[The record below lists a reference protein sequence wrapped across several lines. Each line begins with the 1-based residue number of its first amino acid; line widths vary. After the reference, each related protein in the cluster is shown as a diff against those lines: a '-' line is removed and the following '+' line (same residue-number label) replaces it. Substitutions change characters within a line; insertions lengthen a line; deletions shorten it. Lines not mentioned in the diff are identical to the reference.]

1 MQIELVIYAQHKAL
15 HCTAVRES
23 DLGDQG
29 PCTTSDHEVAVAI
42 KQRDMFSGSRATAT
56 VA

>member
-1 MQIELVIYAQHKAL
+1 VQIELVIYAQHKAL